1 MFACRYIIIIA
12 YKSKYLALGVALV
25 GIKYVTEGVPTPY
38 VMHPT
43 ARLDGYWIRHIA
55 FNNECWTY
63 LNVNDNDDDDIK
75 Y

>member
-12 YKSKYLALGVALV
+12 YKSKYVALVVALV
-25 GIKYVTEGVPTPY
+25 GIKYVTEGIPTPY
-38 VMHPT
+38 VMPVT
-43 ARLDGYWIRHIA
+43 ARSDEYWIRHIV

-63 LNVNDNDDDDIK
+63 LNAFDNDDDDIK